1 MEKFALDM
9 RKYMAMFM
17 PLSVIIS
24 GKCFLLTY
32 EKLRL
37 RKCTYVNLAHSIHFA
52 LELPLRE
59 LLPTAGT
66 EALPIRFIDCKGV
79 VSFMA
84 CIASVKMNDQF
95 CPSHVLFIRGRHL
108 LT

>member
-1 MEKFALDM
+1 MQKIRLDM

-32 EKLRL
+32 EKLR
-37 RKCTYVNLAHSIHFA
+37 KCTNVNFAHSIHFA

-66 EALPIRFIDCKGV
+66 ELLPIRFIDCKV
-79 VSFMA
+79 VISFV
-84 CIASVKMNDQF
+84 ASITSVENE
-95 CPSHVLFIRGRHL
+95 
-108 LT
+108 